1 MSASEPFDALT
12 RFAEIERLVGKIYFR
27 FSHVFLDRPE
37 IRDFWWEMAR
47 EEEEH
52 GCILHACK
60 ALFENCDDES
70 LDPTIGRDKAQEL
83 EKWLASFLQRG
94 VPSLSVDEA
103 FRIALEIES
112 SEIDTIYSKLLNL
125 GGPNIAKTMEF
136 LGVPASVQRQKLK
149 VALRRYCSGNP
160 DLLRAADQL

>member
-1 MSASEPFDALT
+1 MSVTEPFDVLA

-27 FSHVFLDRPE
+27 FSHIFLDQPE

-47 EEEEH
+47 EEEQH

-60 ALFENCDDES
+60 ALIENYDEET
-70 LDPTIGRDKAQEL
+70 LDPTISRDKAQEL
-83 EKWLASFLQRG
+83 EKWLSSFLLRG
-94 VPSLSVDEA
+94 ARSMSVEDA

-125 GGPNIAKTMEF
+125 GGPNIAKTMEY

-149 VALRRYCSGNP
+149 LALRRFCAGNP